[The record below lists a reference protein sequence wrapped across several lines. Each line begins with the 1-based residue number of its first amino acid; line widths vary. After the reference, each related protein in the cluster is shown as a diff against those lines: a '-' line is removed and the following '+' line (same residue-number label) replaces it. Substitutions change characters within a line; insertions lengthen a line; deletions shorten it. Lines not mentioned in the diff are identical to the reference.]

1 MVNRLVILD
10 PMPQAGLDKFAQYL
24 PEGYEIGTSKSRE
37 PADQIAAITGATYV
51 VTGDVPVTAAMMEA
65 GAASGLKAVHKWG
78 VGYDNIDTAKARE
91 LGVRVLRTTGSN
103 AVAVAETT
111 LALML
116 SLQRNV
122 VFGHVG
128 LQKGLWLK
136 NSLSATSMRLTD
148 KTIGLIGL
156 GYIGKQVARLL
167 RGFDCKVIYTKRTPL
182 TPEEEQELK
191 VTRVTLDELIT
202 TSDVISLHCA
212 MSPETANMIDKTSIA
227 QMKKGSVLINTARG
241 GLVNEEDLA
250 QAVESGHLRGAA
262 VDVFPVE
269 PIAPDHRFVGMERII
284 ITPHVG
290 AISADTYADNVM
302 RMIHNMHCIT
312 EGKEPPEF
320 DVVV

>member
-10 PMPQAGLDKFAQYL
+10 PMSPQALEKFAAFL

-51 VTGDVPVTAAMMEA
+51 VTGDVPVTAEMMEA

-78 VGYDNIDTAKARE
+78 VGYDNIDIERARE

-116 SLQRNV
+116 GLQRNIV
-122 VFGHVG
+122 RGHVG
-128 LQKGLWLK
+128 LQEGKWLK
-136 NSLSATSMRLTD
+136 GTLGDTSMRLTG

-167 RGFDCKVIYTKRTPL
+167 RGFDCTVIYTKRIPL
-182 TPEEEQELK
+182 TAAEEQDLK
-191 VTRVTLDELIT
+191 VRHVSLDELIE
-202 TSDVISLHCA
+202 TSDVVSLHCA
-212 MSPETANMIDKTSIA
+212 MSPETANMIDKTAIA
-227 QMKKGSVLINTARG
+227 RMKKGSILVNTARG

-269 PIAPDHRFVGMERII
+269 PIAPDHRFVGVDRIV

-290 AISADTYADNVM
+290 AISADTYADNVS
-302 RMIHNMHCIT
+302 RMVGNMHCIT

-320 DVVV
+320 DVIV